1 MPKIIE
7 NLESRLLDE
16 AKKQLFDSG
25 YGALTIRSVAKD
37 CGVGVGTVYNYFAS
51 KDDMIAKIMLKDMDL
66 CLVVIREACEG
77 SDFARPVLQC
87 TYDQLV
93 KFAREHSGMFRDKVE
108 AAAFLGSFHVY
119 REDIR
124 KQIAQILRSFCES
137 DFSAEFVAEAMLT
150 WTMAKKSFDEI
161 YGMIEKLFD
170 VPHP

>member
-51 KDDMIAKIMLKDMDL
+51 KDDMIAMIMLRDMDL
-66 CLVVIREACEG
+66 TLTVIQETVNH
-77 SDFARPVLQC
+77 SDSVRTMLQC

-119 REDIR
+119 QEDLR
-124 KQIAQILRSFCES
+124 KQIAQILRNHCES

-170 VPHP
+170 VPHT